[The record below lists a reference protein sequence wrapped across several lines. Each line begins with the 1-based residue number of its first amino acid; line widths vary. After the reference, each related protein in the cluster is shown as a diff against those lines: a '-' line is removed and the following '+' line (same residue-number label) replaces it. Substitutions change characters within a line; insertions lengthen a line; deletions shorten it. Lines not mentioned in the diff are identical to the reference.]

1 VSTLVRD
8 GKGILDSLDLAVV
21 IENFESVVE
30 LGVTLDKDEVREDVR
45 IEPVSELVVT
55 REAGSD
61 ELLKL
66 VL

>member
-1 VSTLVRD
+1 VSALVRD

-45 IEPVSELVVT
+45 IEPVPELVVT
-55 REAGSD
+55 RETGSD